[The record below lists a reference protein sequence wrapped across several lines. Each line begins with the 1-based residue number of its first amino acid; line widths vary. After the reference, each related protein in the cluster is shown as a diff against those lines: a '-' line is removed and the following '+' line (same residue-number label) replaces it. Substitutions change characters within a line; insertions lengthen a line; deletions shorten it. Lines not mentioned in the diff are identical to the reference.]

1 MMKGVREVYLD
12 NNATTRTDPAVV
24 AAMLPFFTSEFHNP
38 SSSSYLGGLHARGA
52 VEQARARVAALARG
66 AVVMTASD
74 RDISVTLSFRGR
86 EVVVT
91 DGTASGAPV
100 IAGPWLEM
108 AKLCSGQLSPVKAV
122 AQKQLVIT
130 PSAHGLTALAGAG
143 YALSIPPS
151 FYGDE
156 EAVAKRRRQTQI
168 TIAVGGGVGV
178 LIAGRRHRRHAGM

>member
-1 MMKGVREVYLD
+1 MSAPEVVLPAGDEASGLATMLADLLRDNMKDYPG
-12 NNATTRTDPAVV
+12 
-24 AAMLPFFTSEFHNP
+24 
-38 SSSSYLGGLHARGA
+38 
-52 VEQARARVAALARG
+52 RARVAALARG

-168 TIAVGGGVGV
+168 TIAVVVGVVV
-178 LIAGRRHRRHAGM
+178 LIAWRRHRRHAGM

>member
-1 MMKGVREVYLD
+1 MSAPEVVLPAGDEASGLATMLADLLRDNMKDYPGR
-12 NNATTRTDPAVV
+12 
-24 AAMLPFFTSEFHNP
+24 
-38 SSSSYLGGLHARGA
+38 
-52 VEQARARVAALARG
+52 ARAAALARG
-66 AVVMTASD
+66 AVVMRASD
-74 RDISVTLSFRGR
+74 RDISVTLSFHGR

-108 AKLCSGQLSPVKAV
+108 AKLCSGQLSPIKAV
-122 AQKQLVIT
+122 AQKQLVIS

-168 TIAVGGGVGV
+168 TIAVVVGVVV
-178 LIAGRRHRRHAGM
+178 LIAWRRHRRHARV

>member
-1 MMKGVREVYLD
+1 MSAPEVVLPAGDEASGLATMLADLLRDNMKDYPG
-12 NNATTRTDPAVV
+12 
-24 AAMLPFFTSEFHNP
+24 
-38 SSSSYLGGLHARGA
+38 
-52 VEQARARVAALARG
+52 RARVAALARG

-156 EAVAKRRRQTQI
+156 EAVAKRRRQTQV
-168 TIAVGGGVGV
+168 TIAVVVGVVV
-178 LIAGRRHRRHAGM
+178 LIAWRRHRRHAGI